1 MCQYGIMKNM
11 IRHHTSAITIQM
23 SSVRSSGSF
32 HHTRS
37 EVDEMVIAAPWI
49 VLFRDRQSDD
59 LHHAPDDVEHGG
71 HRDADEEQQERVV
84 EELLHGRGGLFVRQQ

>member
-11 IRHHTSAITIQM
+11 IRHQTSAITIQI

-37 EVDEMVIAAPWI
+37 ELYEMVMAAPYLAI
-49 VLFRDRQSDD
+49 
-59 LHHAPDDVEHGG
+59 
-71 HRDADEEQQERVV
+71 
-84 EELLHGRGGLFVRQQ
+84 GRETISITPHTM